1 VTRFLRGQAFVDGFL
16 LSTPIVGRCLRALAL
31 GRFCLA
37 LRLTLE
43 TGMPIA
49 RALRLSFHAAD
60 NAAFTARLDKATSS
74 VKRGDDLTVALA
86 TTGLFPEDFQHI
98 LAVGEESGRLTD
110 VLRQQAEHYH
120 EEAGRRMTALTV
132 ALTVLVW
139 LMVAGF
145 IIAAVFRIFLAY
157 IDLINQVA

>member
-1 VTRFLRGQAFVDGFL
+1 
-16 LSTPIVGRCLRALAL
+16 
-31 GRFCLA
+31 
-37 LRLTLE
+37 
-43 TGMPIA
+43 M
-49 RALRLSFHAAD
+49 
-60 NAAFTARLDKATSS
+60 
-74 VKRGDDLTVALA
+74 ALA

-110 VLRQQAEHYH
+110 VLRQQADHYH

-157 IDLINQVA
+157 IDLINQVG